1 MLLEIEII
9 PDINPKNVGLGR
21 ACPRD
26 SKNVSF
32 IDVSKNLV
40 GLTINEI
47 GEDDFSS
54 LPPPNLYVLFYL
66 LSF

>member
-9 PDINPKNVGLGR
+9 PDINPKNVGLGM

-32 IDVSKNLV
+32 IDVSGNQQ
-40 GLTINEI
+40 GM
-47 GEDDFSS
+47 S
-54 LPPPNLYVLFYL
+54 
-66 LSF
+66 

>member
-1 MLLEIEII
+1 MLFEIEIT
-9 PDINPKNVGLGR
+9 PYINPKNVGLGM

-40 GLTINEI
+40 GLTIKKTSL
-47 GEDDFSS
+47 DF
-54 LPPPNLYVLFYL
+54 NYVKPCLVM
-66 LSF
+66 